1 MTITDRLTE
10 AIRQVL
16 ADSSLPGDPEVTAG
30 IETVVNE
37 EESMRVIVTATSSE
51 LRKLLLPGNY
61 DVTGEVTVFMTI
73 DTQENATTDL
83 KALFRSLCDA
93 VEEIVGQKHFM
104 PMSLQSADEKL
115 NVYSWNLTGQDSFM
129 QSRAMGAK
137 FNWTC
142 YVRQDSHNP
151 N

>member
-16 ADSSLPGDPEVTAG
+16 ADSSLPGDPDVTAG
-30 IETVVNE
+30 IEIAVNE
-37 EESMRVIVTATSSE
+37 EESKRVIVTATSSE
-51 LRKLLLPGNY
+51 LRKMSLPGNY
-61 DVTGEVTVFMTI
+61 DVTGEVTVFFTM
-73 DTQENATTDL
+73 DSQVNESEDL
-83 KALFRSLCDA
+83 KADFRTLCDSI
-93 VEEIVGQKHFM
+93 EEIVGQKYIM
-104 PMSLQSADEKL
+104 PMSLQNVDGKL
-115 NVYSWNLTGQDSFM
+115 MVYSWNLTGQDSFM

-142 YVRQDSHNP
+142 YARQDPHNP